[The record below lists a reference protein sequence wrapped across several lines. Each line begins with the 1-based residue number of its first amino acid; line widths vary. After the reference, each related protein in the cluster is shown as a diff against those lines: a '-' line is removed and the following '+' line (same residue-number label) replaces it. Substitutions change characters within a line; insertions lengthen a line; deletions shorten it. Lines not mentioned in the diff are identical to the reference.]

1 MRPNS
6 ESIQISNE
14 EYKELLLYMLFYSY
28 SFYRLEH
35 QRTVAVLIDGNVV
48 YIIVIAKT
56 CYNFKTFEEFYEEYY
71 EDCEINYGP
80 LNWFTIEEE
89 WIPEI
94 KEMYDKVLV
103 DGTYI
108 DTFKQ
113 LLCLF
118 PPEFSDYITTNALPY
133 RLYEVGFIPH
143 FIQEKCSVILV
154 VYSEYGYWKAVID
167 ERAYLRLIDVET
179 NMTGHDLEFLKSALY

>member
-1 MRPNS
+1 MKAN
-6 ESIQISNE
+6 SIQISNN

-35 QRTVAVLIDGNVV
+35 QRTMTKLIDGNAV

-56 CYNFKTFEEFYEEYY
+56 CYNFKTFEEFYEEYKA
-71 EDCEINYGP
+71 DCDIKYGP
-80 LNWFTIEEE
+80 LDWFTIEEE

-103 DGTYI
+103 DDTYI

-143 FIQEKCSVILV
+143 FIKEKNSIILI
-154 VYSEYGYWKAVID
+154 VYSSYGYWKAIIK
-167 ERAYLRLIDVET
+167 EKNYLRLIDVET
-179 NMTGHDLEFLKSALY
+179 NMVGQDLEFLKSALY